1 MARKRSG
8 SGATNSTSVGG
19 NAPTPPNPG
28 VNIVGFNVGTPVGG
42 KRSRGAKNPKAK
54 TMRLANGQTSG
65 LSVPPQ

>member
-8 SGATNSTSVGG
+8 SAATNSTSIGG
-19 NAPTPPNPG
+19 NAPTPSNAG
-28 VNIVGFNVGTPVGG
+28 VNIPGFNVGFKVG
-42 KRSRGAKNPKAK
+42 KPPRKTKNAKGK

>member
-8 SGATNSTSVGG
+8 SAATNSTSIGG
-19 NAPTPPNPG
+19 NAPTPANAG
-28 VNIVGFNVGTPVGG
+28 VNIAGFNVGMPVGG

-54 TMRLANGQTSG
+54 TMRLANGQTTG